1 MVQIVGKSGGTD
13 LFRNSPGKNLF
24 DNGGLFVAN
33 LKILNRLPLF
43 VSASGVGQAISISN
57 RATGI
62 MPSWCI

>member
-1 MVQIVGKSGGTD
+1 M
-13 LFRNSPGKNLF
+13 FRNSPGKNLF